1 MTKTLAF
8 LAAFVLLSACAG
20 VEPSDQPI
28 STIAAADSCGPT
40 TSSTLFR

>member
-20 VEPSDQPI
+20 VKPSEQPT
-28 STIAAADSCGPT
+28 STIAVADSC
-40 TSSTLFR
+40 